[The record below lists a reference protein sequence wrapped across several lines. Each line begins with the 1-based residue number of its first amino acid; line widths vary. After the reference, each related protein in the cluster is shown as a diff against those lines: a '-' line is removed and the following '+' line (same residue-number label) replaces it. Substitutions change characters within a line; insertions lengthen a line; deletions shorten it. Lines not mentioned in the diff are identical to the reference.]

1 MTVTGTPLTGHPVAG
16 VLFYVNELLFFKITN
31 INVIIYDNIK

>member
-16 VLFYVNELLFFKITN
+16 VLFYVNEL
-31 INVIIYDNIK
+31 